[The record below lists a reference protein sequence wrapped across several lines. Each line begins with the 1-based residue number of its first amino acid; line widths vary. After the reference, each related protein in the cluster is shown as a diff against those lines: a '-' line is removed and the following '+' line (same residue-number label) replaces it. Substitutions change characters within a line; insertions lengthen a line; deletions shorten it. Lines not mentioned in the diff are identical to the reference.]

1 MDTMASL
8 LCVRINRG
16 PLNKGG
22 FPLARNFYALTH
34 VNLTCVN
41 KIEAMYGR
49 SCVHVKLE
57 PRPMFTFTRAL
68 SYTASI
74 LFTRVRV

>member
-1 MDTMASL
+1 MASL

-16 PLNKGG
+16 PLHKGG
-22 FPLARNFYALTH
+22 FPLARNFYARTH

-49 SCVHVKLE
+49 SRVHENVE
-57 PRPMFTFTRAL
+57 PRSMFTFTRAL
-68 SYTASI
+68 SYMASI
-74 LFTRVRV
+74 LFTRVRA